1 VNRPGFC
8 GNFLRWK
15 DDLHAP
21 QTRGGLVAEHGSEYE
36 TEYAEIRS
44 VVAKLAAE
52 LDWPPATFVSFI
64 DEHKSV
70 FGVEP
75 ICRLLTQQAPVTRRS
90 PALPGLGPG
99 SAGRAGEDRD
109 HPRVWKG

>member
-1 VNRPGFC
+1 MNRPGFC

-75 ICRLLTQQAPVTRRS
+75 ICRLLTQHGAPIAPSTCYAAKSRTARPWAGQCGTRR
-90 PALPGLGPG
+90 
-99 SAGRAGEDRD
+99 
-109 HPRVWKG
+109 